1 MHSADIISTYR
12 VNCEQMSSKRVIFL
26 VQHLFFVFL
35 KEIFPK
41 KKKMLCEKSRYFFL
55 SFFMSELALHVRTLN
70 LHTVGPHDL

>member
-1 MHSADIISTYR
+1 MLISYQHTELI
-12 VNCEQMSSKRVIFL
+12 VNKCQAKELFFL
-26 VQHLFFVFL
+26 VQNLFFVFL

-41 KKKMLCEKSRYFFL
+41 KKKKLCEKSRYFFL